1 MLQILRISNFA
12 LIDEV
17 QISFSAGYTVITGET
32 GSGKSILLNAL
43 NLILGER
50 ADFSVIGTKNSKA
63 SVEAEFT
70 ISEKFRLFF
79 EEHDLDF
86 DRHLIVR
93 REINKE
99 GKSRC
104 FINDS
109 PVQLFVLR
117 SLTVLLIQIHSQYNT
132 LELKS
137 KSYQLELIDI
147 LAGLEK
153 ERSAFSKDFK
163 ELSNLSR
170 LLAQKQEELSNI
182 LQAQDYNLFV
192 LSELKSLRL
201 DSIDYSFIESELS
214 RMENS
219 ENLKAVFSQLI
230 SLTDESGIFEQ
241 LQTIK
246 GSIDKN
252 THLDSN
258 LSSIKNRLDVVL
270 LELKDLSNDALRHY
284 DNAHADPKELIELI
298 SSLDAFNSALSK
310 HRVQDQKQL
319 KFFEEDLRIK
329 VETVDGLQRE
339 VEQVSKQVSLLE
351 NLLRDKAKVLH
362 TKRIKAEAT
371 ILSELQGI
379 LLDLKLPHTKLD
391 FNLSLNNELNSFGLT
406 NCSFLFSANFGL
418 DPIAIEKAASGGELS
433 RLMLALQKLVSEKRD
448 LPTILF
454 DEIDTGVS
462 GEVAQKIGIL
472 LKQMG
477 SKVQLIAISHLPQ
490 VAAKAENHLFVS
502 KELQNKQMN
511 TNVEYLF
518 EQDRINEIARLMSG
532 KKITD
537 AAKLNAQNLITN

>member
-1 MLQILRISNFA
+1 MLQLLRISNFA

-17 QISFSAGYTVITGET
+17 QINFNEAYTVITGET

-50 ADFSVIGTKNSKA
+50 ADFSVIGTRNSKA
-63 SVEAEFT
+63 SVEAEFK

-86 DRHLIVR
+86 DSQLLVR

-109 PVQLFVLR
+109 PVQLSVLR
-117 SLTVLLIQIHSQYNT
+117 NLTVLLIQIHSQYNT

-153 ERSAFSKDFK
+153 ERTAFSADFK
-163 ELSNLSR
+163 ELSNLNR
-170 LLAQKQEELSNI
+170 LLSKKQEELSNI

-201 DSIDYSFIESELS
+201 DAIDYSFIESELS

-230 SLTDESGIFEQ
+230 SLTDENGIFEQ

-252 THLDSN
+252 THLDTN
-258 LSSIKNRLDVVL
+258 LNAIKSRLDVVL
-270 LELKDLSNDALRHY
+270 LELKDLSNDSLRHF
-284 DNAHADPKELIELI
+284 DNAHAEPKQLVELIT
-298 SSLDAFNSALSK
+298 SLDAFNSALSK
-310 HRVQDQKQL
+310 HRVQDQEQL
-319 KFFEEDLRIK
+319 KLFEEDLRTK
-329 VETVDGLQRE
+329 VETVAALNTE
-339 VEQVSKQVSLLE
+339 VEQQTKQVARLE
-351 NLLRDKAKVLH
+351 KLLREK
-362 TKRIKAEAT
+362 AT
-371 ILSELQGI
+371 ILHEKRTKAEGTILTDLQGI
-379 LLDLKLPHTKLD
+379 LLELKLPHTKLD
-391 FNLSLNNELNSFGLT
+391 FNLSFNTELNSFGLT
-406 NCSFLFSANFGL
+406 NCSFLFSANFGI

-462 GEVAQKIGIL
+462 GEVAQKIGVL

-477 SKVQLIAISHLPQ
+477 AKVQLIAISHLPQ
-490 VAAKAENHLFVS
+490 VAAKAEHHLLVS
-502 KELQNKQMN
+502 KELENKQMK
-511 TNVEYLF
+511 TNVEYLY

-532 KKITD
+532 EKITD
-537 AAKLNAQNLITN
+537 AAKLNAQNLISN

>member
-1 MLQILRISNFA
+1 MLRILRISNFA

-17 QISFSAGYTVITGET
+17 QINFNEGYTVITGET

-50 ADFSVIGTKNSKA
+50 ADFSVIGIKNSKA

-70 ISEKFRLFF
+70 ISEKFKFFF

-86 DRHLIVR
+86 DSQLLVR

-104 FINDS
+104 FINDT
-109 PVQLFVLR
+109 PVQLNILR
-117 SLTVLLIQIHSQYNT
+117 SLTIPLIQIHSQYNT

-153 ERSAFSKDFK
+153 ERIAFSTDFK
-163 ELSNLSR
+163 ELSNLYR
-170 LLAQKQEELSNI
+170 LLAKKQEELSDI

-201 DSIDYSFIESELS
+201 DAIDYSFIESELS
-214 RMENS
+214 RLENS

-230 SLTDESGIFEQ
+230 SLTDENGIFEQ

-246 GSIDKN
+246 GLIDKN
-252 THLDSN
+252 IYLDTN
-258 LSSIKNRLDVVL
+258 LNAIKSRLDVVL
-270 LELKDLSNDALRHY
+270 IELKDLSNDSLRHF
-284 DNAHADPKELIELI
+284 DNAHAEPKQLVELIT
-298 SSLDAFNSALSK
+298 SLDAFNSALSK
-310 HRVQDQKQL
+310 HRVQDQEQL
-319 KFFEEDLRIK
+319 KLFEEDLRTK
-329 VETVDGLQRE
+329 VETVDALNSE
-339 VEQVSKQVSLLE
+339 VEQVTKQVAQLE
-351 NLLRDKAKVLH
+351 KLLREKATILH
-362 TKRIKAEAT
+362 EKRIKAEGP
-371 ILSELQGI
+371 ILKDLQGI
-379 LLDLKLPHTKLD
+379 LLDLKLPHTTLD

-406 NCSFLFSANFGL
+406 NSSFLFSANFGI
-418 DPIAIEKAASGGELS
+418 DPIPIEKAASGGELS
-433 RLMLALQKLVSEKRD
+433 RLMLALQRLVSEKRD

-490 VAAKAENHLFVS
+490 VAAKAEHHLYVS
-502 KELQNKQMN
+502 KELENKQMK
-511 TNVEYLF
+511 TNVEYLYA
-518 EQDRINEIARLMSG
+518 QDRINEIARLMSG
-532 KKITD
+532 EKITD
-537 AAKLNAQNLITN
+537 AAKLNAQNLISN

>member
-1 MLQILRISNFA
+1 MLQLLRISNFA

-17 QISFSAGYTVITGET
+17 QINFNEGYTVITGET

-86 DRHLIVR
+86 ETNLIVR
-93 REINKE
+93 REISKE

-104 FINDS
+104 FINDT
-109 PVQLFVLR
+109 PVQLSVLR
-117 SLTVLLIQIHSQYNT
+117 NLTVLLIQIHSQYNT

-137 KSYQLELIDI
+137 KSYQLELLDI

-153 ERSAFSKDFK
+153 ERTAFSADFK
-163 ELSNLSR
+163 ELSNLNR
-170 LLAQKQEELSNI
+170 LLSKKQEELSNI

-201 DSIDYSFIESELS
+201 DAIDYSFIESELS

-219 ENLKAVFSQLI
+219 ENLKAVFLQLI
-230 SLTDESGIFEQ
+230 SLTDENGIFEQ
-241 LQTIK
+241 LQAIK
-246 GSIDKN
+246 GVIDKN
-252 THLDSN
+252 IHLDTN
-258 LSSIKNRLDVVL
+258 LNEIKNRLDVVL
-270 LELKDLSNDALRHY
+270 LELKDLSNDSLRHF
-284 DNAHADPKELIELI
+284 DNAHAEPKQLVELIT
-298 SSLDAFNSALSK
+298 SLDAFNSALSK
-310 HRVQDQKQL
+310 HRVQDQEQL
-319 KFFEEDLRIK
+319 KLFEEDLRTK
-329 VETVDGLQRE
+329 VETVAALNIE
-339 VEQVSKQVSLLE
+339 VEQQTKEVAQLE
-351 NLLRDKAKVLH
+351 KLLRQK
-362 TKRIKAEAT
+362 AT
-371 ILSELQGI
+371 ILHEKRTKAEGTILSDLQGI

-391 FNLSLNNELNSFGLT
+391 FNLSLNTELNSFGLT
-406 NCSFLFSANFGL
+406 NSSFLFSANFGI
-418 DPIAIEKAASGGELS
+418 DPIPIEKAASGGELS

-477 SKVQLIAISHLPQ
+477 AKVQLIAISHLPQ
-490 VAAKAENHLFVS
+490 VAAKAEHHLFVS
-502 KELQNKQMN
+502 KELENKQMK
-511 TNVEYLF
+511 TNVEYLY

-532 KKITD
+532 EKITD
-537 AAKLNAQNLITN
+537 AAKLNAQNLISN

>member
-1 MLQILRISNFA
+1 MLRTLRISNFA

-17 QISFSAGYTVITGET
+17 QINFNEGYTVITGET

-50 ADFSVIGTKNSKA
+50 SDFSVIGTKNSKA

-86 DRHLIVR
+86 EKHLIVR

-104 FINDS
+104 FINDT
-109 PVQLFVLR
+109 PVQLSVLR
-117 SLTVLLIQIHSQYNT
+117 NLTVLLIQIHSQYNT

-153 ERSAFSKDFK
+153 ERTAFSADFK
-163 ELSNLSR
+163 ELSNLNR
-170 LLAQKQEELSNI
+170 LLAKKQEELSNI

-201 DSIDYSFIESELS
+201 DAIDYSFIESELS

-219 ENLKAVFSQLI
+219 ESLKAVFSQLM
-230 SLTDESGIFEQ
+230 SLTDENGIFEQ

-246 GSIDKN
+246 GVIDKN
-252 THLDSN
+252 IHLDTN
-258 LSSIKNRLDVVL
+258 LNAIKNRLDVVL
-270 LELKDLSNDALRHY
+270 LELKDLSNDSLRHF
-284 DNAHADPKELIELI
+284 DNADADPKQLVELIT
-298 SSLDAFNSALSK
+298 SLDAFNSALSK
-310 HRVQDQKQL
+310 HRVQDQEQL
-319 KFFEEDLRIK
+319 KLFEEDLRTK
-329 VETVDGLQRE
+329 VETVAALNTE
-339 VEQVSKQVSLLE
+339 VEQQTKQVALLE
-351 NLLRDKAKVLH
+351 KLLREK
-362 TKRIKAEAT
+362 AT
-371 ILSELQGI
+371 ILHEKRTKAEGSILSDLQGI
-379 LLDLKLPHTKLD
+379 LLELKLPHTTLD
-391 FNLSLNNELNSFGLT
+391 FNLSLNAELNSFGLT
-406 NCSFLFSANFGL
+406 NSSFLFSANFGI
-418 DPIAIEKAASGGELS
+418 DPIPIEKAASGGELS

-462 GEVAQKIGIL
+462 GEVAQKIGFL

-477 SKVQLIAISHLPQ
+477 AKVQLIAISHLPQ
-490 VAAKAENHLFVS
+490 VAAKAEHHLFVS
-502 KELQNKQMN
+502 KELENKQMK
-511 TNVEYLF
+511 TNVEYLY

-532 KKITD
+532 EKITD
-537 AAKLNAQNLITN
+537 AAKLNAQNLISN

>member
-1 MLQILRISNFA
+1 MLQLLRISNFA

-17 QISFSAGYTVITGET
+17 QINFNEGYTVITGET

-86 DRHLIVR
+86 ETNLIVR
-93 REINKE
+93 REISKE

-104 FINDS
+104 FINDT
-109 PVQLFVLR
+109 PVQLSVLR
-117 SLTVLLIQIHSQYNT
+117 NLTVLLIQIHSQYNT

-137 KSYQLELIDI
+137 KSYQLELLDI

-153 ERSAFSKDFK
+153 ERTAFSADFK
-163 ELSNLSR
+163 ELSNLNR
-170 LLAQKQEELSNI
+170 LLAKKLGELSNI

-201 DSIDYSFIESELS
+201 DAIDYSFIESELS

-219 ENLKAVFSQLI
+219 ENLKAVFLQLI
-230 SLTDESGIFEQ
+230 SLTDENGIFEQ
-241 LQTIK
+241 LQAIK
-246 GSIDKN
+246 GVIDKN
-252 THLDSN
+252 IYLDTN
-258 LSSIKNRLDVVL
+258 LNAIKNRLDVVL
-270 LELKDLSNDALRHY
+270 LELKDLSNDALRHF
-284 DNAHADPKELIELI
+284 DNAHADPKQLVELTT
-298 SSLDAFNSALSK
+298 SLDAFNSALSK
-310 HRVQDQKQL
+310 HRVQDQVQL
-319 KFFEEDLRIK
+319 KLFEEDLRTN
-329 VETVDGLQRE
+329 VETVAALNSE
-339 VEQVSKQVSLLE
+339 VEQVTKNVAQLE
-351 NLLRDKAKVLH
+351 KLLREK
-362 TKRIKAEAT
+362 AT
-371 ILSELQGI
+371 ILHEKRTKAEGTILSDLQGI

-391 FNLSLNNELNSFGLT
+391 FNLSLNTELNSFGLT
-406 NCSFLFSANFGL
+406 NSSFLFSANYGF
-418 DPIAIEKAASGGELS
+418 DPIPIEKAASGGELS

-462 GEVAQKIGIL
+462 GEVAQKIGVL

-477 SKVQLIAISHLPQ
+477 AKVQLIAISHLPQ
-490 VAAKAENHLFVS
+490 VAAKAEHHLFVS
-502 KELQNKQMN
+502 KELENKQMK
-511 TNVEYLF
+511 TNVEYLY

-532 KKITD
+532 EKITD
-537 AAKLNAQNLITN
+537 AAKLNAQNLISN

>member
-1 MLQILRISNFA
+1 MLQLLRISNFA
-12 LIDEV
+12 LINEV
-17 QISFSAGYTVITGET
+17 QINFNEGYTIITGET

-86 DRHLIVR
+86 ETNLIVR
-93 REINKE
+93 REISKE

-104 FINDS
+104 FINDT
-109 PVQLFVLR
+109 PVQLSVLR
-117 SLTVLLIQIHSQYNT
+117 NLTVLLIQIHSQYNT

-153 ERSAFSKDFK
+153 ERTAFSADFK
-163 ELSNLSR
+163 ELSNLNR
-170 LLAQKQEELSNI
+170 LLTKKQEELSNI
-182 LQAQDYNLFV
+182 LQVQDYNLFV

-201 DSIDYSFIESELS
+201 DAIDYSFIESELS

-230 SLTDESGIFEQ
+230 SLTDENGIFEQ
-241 LQTIK
+241 LHAIK
-246 GSIDKN
+246 GVIDKN
-252 THLDSN
+252 IHLDTN
-258 LSSIKNRLDVVL
+258 LNAIKSRLDVVL
-270 LELKDLSNDALRHY
+270 LELKDLSNDSLRHF
-284 DNAHADPKELIELI
+284 DNADADPKQLVELIT
-298 SSLDAFNSALSK
+298 SLDAFNSALSK
-310 HRVQDQKQL
+310 HRVQDQEQL
-319 KFFEEDLRIK
+319 KLFEEDLRTK
-329 VETVDGLQRE
+329 VETVAALNSE
-339 VEQVSKQVSLLE
+339 VEQVTKHVAQLE
-351 NLLRDKAKVLH
+351 KLLREK
-362 TKRIKAEAT
+362 AT
-371 ILSELQGI
+371 ILHEKRTKAEGTILTDLQGI
-379 LLDLKLPHTKLD
+379 LLDLKLPHTTLD
-391 FNLSLNNELNSFGLT
+391 FNLSLSNELNSFGLT
-406 NCSFLFSANFGL
+406 NSSFLFSANYGF
-418 DPIAIEKAASGGELS
+418 DPIPIEKAASGGELS

-462 GEVAQKIGIL
+462 GEVAQKIGVL

-477 SKVQLIAISHLPQ
+477 AKVQLIAISHLPQ
-490 VAAKAENHLFVS
+490 VAAKAEHHLFVS
-502 KELQNKQMN
+502 KELENKKMK
-511 TNVEYLF
+511 TNVEYLY

-532 KKITD
+532 EKITD
-537 AAKLNAQNLITN
+537 AAKLNAQNLISN

>member
-1 MLQILRISNFA
+1 MLQLLRISNFA

-17 QISFSAGYTVITGET
+17 QINFNEGYTVITGET

-86 DRHLIVR
+86 ETNLIVR
-93 REINKE
+93 REISKE

-104 FINDS
+104 FINDT
-109 PVQLFVLR
+109 PVQLSVLR
-117 SLTVLLIQIHSQYNT
+117 NLTVLLIQIHSQYNT

-137 KSYQLELIDI
+137 KSYQLELLDI

-153 ERSAFSKDFK
+153 ERVAFSMDFK
-163 ELSNLSR
+163 ELSNLNR
-170 LLAQKQEELSNI
+170 LLAKKQEELSDI

-201 DSIDYSFIESELS
+201 DAIDYSFIESELS

-230 SLTDESGIFEQ
+230 SLTDENGIFEQ
-241 LQTIK
+241 LQAIK
-246 GSIDKN
+246 GVIDKN
-252 THLDSN
+252 IYLDTN
-258 LSSIKNRLDVVL
+258 LNAIKNRLDVVL
-270 LELKDLSNDALRHY
+270 LELKDLSNDSLRY
-284 DNAHADPKELIELI
+284 FDNADAEPKQLVELIT
-298 SSLDAFNSALSK
+298 SLDAFNSALSK
-310 HRVQDQKQL
+310 HRVQDQEQL
-319 KFFEEDLRIK
+319 KLFEEDLRTK
-329 VETVDGLQRE
+329 VETVAALNSE
-339 VEQVSKQVSLLE
+339 VEQQTKQVAQLE
-351 NLLRDKAKVLH
+351 KLLREK
-362 TKRIKAEAT
+362 AT
-371 ILSELQGI
+371 ILHEKRTKAEGTILTDLQGI
-379 LLDLKLPHTKLD
+379 LLDLKLPHTTLD
-391 FNLSLNNELNSFGLT
+391 FNLSLNTELNSFGLT
-406 NCSFLFSANFGL
+406 NSSFLFSANYGF
-418 DPIAIEKAASGGELS
+418 DPIPIEKAASGGELS

-462 GEVAQKIGIL
+462 GEVAQKIGVL

-477 SKVQLIAISHLPQ
+477 AKVQLIAISHLPQ
-490 VAAKAENHLFVS
+490 VAAKAEHHLFVS
-502 KELQNKQMN
+502 KELEKKQMK
-511 TNVEYLF
+511 TNVEYLY

-532 KKITD
+532 EKITD
-537 AAKLNAQNLITN
+537 AAKLNAQNLISN

>member
-1 MLQILRISNFA
+1 MLQLLRISNFA

-17 QISFSAGYTVITGET
+17 QINFNEAYTVITGET

-86 DRHLIVR
+86 EKHLIVR
-93 REINKE
+93 REINRE

-109 PVQLFVLR
+109 PVQLSVLR
-117 SLTVLLIQIHSQYNT
+117 NLTVLLIQIHSQYNT

-153 ERSAFSKDFK
+153 ERTAFSMDFK
-163 ELSNLSR
+163 ELSNLNR
-170 LLAQKQEELSNI
+170 LLAKKQEELTNI

-201 DSIDYSFIESELS
+201 DAIDYSFIESELS

-219 ENLKAVFSQLI
+219 ENLKAVFSQLM
-230 SLTDESGIFEQ
+230 SLTDENGIFEQ

-246 GSIDKN
+246 GVIDKN
-252 THLDSN
+252 IHLDTN
-258 LSSIKNRLDVVL
+258 LNAIKSRLDVVL
-270 LELKDLSNDALRHY
+270 LELKDLSNDSLRHF
-284 DNAHADPKELIELI
+284 DNAHADPKQLVELIT
-298 SSLDAFNSALSK
+298 SLDAFNSALSK
-310 HRVQDQKQL
+310 HRVQDQEQL
-319 KFFEEDLRIK
+319 KLFEEDLRTK
-329 VETVDGLQRE
+329 VETVAALNTE
-339 VEQVSKQVSLLE
+339 VEQQTKQVALLE
-351 NLLRDKAKVLH
+351 KLLREK
-362 TKRIKAEAT
+362 AT
-371 ILSELQGI
+371 ILHEKRTKAEGTILSDLQGI
-379 LLDLKLPHTKLD
+379 LLDLKLPHTTLD
-391 FNLSLNNELNSFGLT
+391 FNLSLNTELNSFGLT
-406 NCSFLFSANFGL
+406 NSSFLFSANFGI
-418 DPIAIEKAASGGELS
+418 DPIPIEKAASGGELS

-462 GEVAQKIGIL
+462 GEVAQKIGVL

-490 VAAKAENHLFVS
+490 VAAKAEHHLLVS
-502 KELQNKQMN
+502 KELENKQMK
-511 TNVEYLF
+511 TNVEYLY

-532 KKITD
+532 EKITD
-537 AAKLNAQNLITN
+537 AAKLNAQNLISN

>member
-1 MLQILRISNFA
+1 MLRILRISNFA

-17 QISFSAGYTVITGET
+17 QIDLNSGYTVITGET

-70 ISEKFRLFF
+70 ISEKFKFFF

-86 DRHLIVR
+86 DSQLLVR

-104 FINDS
+104 FINDT
-109 PVQLFVLR
+109 PVQLNVLR

-153 ERSAFSKDFK
+153 ERIAFSTDFK
-163 ELSNLSR
+163 ELSNLYR
-170 LLAQKQEELSNI
+170 LLAKKQEELSDI

-201 DSIDYSFIESELS
+201 DAIDYSFIESELS
-214 RMENS
+214 RLENS

-230 SLTDESGIFEQ
+230 SLTDENGIFEQ

-246 GSIDKN
+246 GLIDKN
-252 THLDSN
+252 IYLDTN
-258 LSSIKNRLDVVL
+258 LNAIKSRLDVVL
-270 LELKDLSNDALRHY
+270 LELKDLSNDSLRHF
-284 DNAHADPKELIELI
+284 DNAHAEPKQLVELIT
-298 SSLDAFNSALSK
+298 SLDAFNSALSK
-310 HRVQDQKQL
+310 HRVQDQEQL
-319 KFFEEDLRIK
+319 KLFEEDLRTK
-329 VETVDGLQRE
+329 VETVDALNSE
-339 VEQVSKQVSLLE
+339 VEQVTKQVAQLE
-351 NLLRDKAKVLH
+351 KLLREKATILH
-362 TKRIKAEAT
+362 EKRIKAEGP
-371 ILSELQGI
+371 ILKNLQGI
-379 LLDLKLPHTKLD
+379 LLDLKLPHTTLD

-406 NCSFLFSANFGL
+406 NSSFLFSANFGI
-418 DPIAIEKAASGGELS
+418 DPIPIEKAASGGELS
-433 RLMLALQKLVSEKRD
+433 RLMLALQRLVSEKRD

-462 GEVAQKIGIL
+462 GEVAQKIGVL

-490 VAAKAENHLFVS
+490 VAAKAEHHLYVS
-502 KELQNKQMN
+502 KELENKQMK
-511 TNVEYLF
+511 TNVEYLYD
-518 EQDRINEIARLMSG
+518 EDRINEIARLMSG
-532 KKITD
+532 EKITD
-537 AAKLNAQNLITN
+537 AAKINAENLISN

>member
-1 MLQILRISNFA
+1 MLQLLRISNFA

-17 QISFSAGYTVITGET
+17 QINFNEAYTVITGET

-86 DRHLIVR
+86 EKHLIVR
-93 REINKE
+93 REITRA

-109 PVQLFVLR
+109 PVQLSVLR
-117 SLTVLLIQIHSQYNT
+117 NLTVLLIQIHSQYNT

-153 ERSAFSKDFK
+153 ERTAFSSDFK
-163 ELSNLSR
+163 ELSNLNR
-170 LLAQKQEELSNI
+170 LLSKKQEELSNI

-201 DSIDYSFIESELS
+201 DAIDYSFIESELS

-230 SLTDESGIFEQ
+230 SLTDENGIFEQ

-246 GSIDKN
+246 GVIDKN
-252 THLDSN
+252 IHLDSN
-258 LSSIKNRLDVVL
+258 LNAIKSRLDVVL
-270 LELKDLSNDALRHY
+270 LELKDLSNDSLRHF
-284 DNAHADPKELIELI
+284 DNAHADPKQLVELIT
-298 SSLDAFNSALSK
+298 SLDAFNSALSK
-310 HRVQDQKQL
+310 HRVQDQEQL
-319 KFFEEDLRIK
+319 KLFEEDLRTK
-329 VETVDGLQRE
+329 VETVAALNTE
-339 VEQVSKQVSLLE
+339 VEQQTKQVALLE
-351 NLLRDKAKVLH
+351 KLLREK
-362 TKRIKAEAT
+362 AT
-371 ILSELQGI
+371 ILHEKRTKAEGTILSDLQGI
-379 LLDLKLPHTKLD
+379 LLDLKLPHTTLD
-391 FNLSLNNELNSFGLT
+391 FNLSLNTELNSFGLT
-406 NCSFLFSANFGL
+406 NSSFLFSANFGI
-418 DPIAIEKAASGGELS
+418 DPIPIEKAASGGELS

-462 GEVAQKIGIL
+462 GEVAQKIGVL

-477 SKVQLIAISHLPQ
+477 AKVQLIAISHLPQ
-490 VAAKAENHLFVS
+490 VAAKAEHHLLVS
-502 KELQNKQMN
+502 KELENKQMK
-511 TNVEYLF
+511 TNVEYLY

-532 KKITD
+532 EKITD
-537 AAKLNAQNLITN
+537 AAKLNAQNLISN

>member
-1 MLQILRISNFA
+1 MLRILRISNFA

-17 QISFSAGYTVITGET
+17 QIDFNSGYTVITGET

-50 ADFSVIGTKNSKA
+50 ADFSVIGIKNSKA

-104 FINDS
+104 FINDT
-109 PVQLFVLR
+109 PVQLNILR
-117 SLTVLLIQIHSQYNT
+117 SLTIPLIQIHSQYNT

-153 ERSAFSKDFK
+153 ERIAFSTDFK
-163 ELSNLSR
+163 ELSNLYR
-170 LLAQKQEELSNI
+170 LLAKKQEELSDI

-201 DSIDYSFIESELS
+201 DAIDYSFIESELS
-214 RMENS
+214 RLENS

-230 SLTDESGIFEQ
+230 SLTDENGIFEQ

-246 GSIDKN
+246 GLIDKN
-252 THLDSN
+252 IYLDTN
-258 LSSIKNRLDVVL
+258 LNAIKSRLDVVL
-270 LELKDLSNDALRHY
+270 IELKDLSNDSLRHF
-284 DNAHADPKELIELI
+284 DNAHAEPKQLVELIT
-298 SSLDAFNSALSK
+298 SLDAFNSALSK
-310 HRVQDQKQL
+310 HRVQDQEQL
-319 KFFEEDLRIK
+319 KLFEEDLRTK
-329 VETVDGLQRE
+329 VETVDALNSE
-339 VEQVSKQVSLLE
+339 VEQVTKQVAQLE
-351 NLLRDKAKVLH
+351 KLLREKATILH
-362 TKRIKAEAT
+362 EKRIKAEGP
-371 ILSELQGI
+371 ILKNLQGI
-379 LLDLKLPHTKLD
+379 LLDLKLPHTTLD

-406 NCSFLFSANFGL
+406 NSSFLFSANFGI
-418 DPIAIEKAASGGELS
+418 DPIPIEKAASGGELS
-433 RLMLALQKLVSEKRD
+433 RLMLALQRLVSEKRD

-490 VAAKAENHLFVS
+490 VAAKAEHHLYVS
-502 KELQNKQMN
+502 KELENKQMK
-511 TNVEYLF
+511 TNVEYLYA
-518 EQDRINEIARLMSG
+518 QDRINEIARLMSG
-532 KKITD
+532 EKITD
-537 AAKLNAQNLITN
+537 AAKLNAQNLISN

>member
-1 MLQILRISNFA
+1 MLQLLRISNFA

-17 QISFSAGYTVITGET
+17 QINFNEGYTVITGET

-86 DRHLIVR
+86 ETNLIVR
-93 REINKE
+93 REISKE

-104 FINDS
+104 FINDT
-109 PVQLFVLR
+109 PVQLSVLR
-117 SLTVLLIQIHSQYNT
+117 NLTVLLIQIHSQYNT

-137 KSYQLELIDI
+137 KSYQLELLDI

-153 ERSAFSKDFK
+153 ERTAFSADFK
-163 ELSNLSR
+163 ELSNLNR
-170 LLAQKQEELSNI
+170 LLAKKQGELSNI

-201 DSIDYSFIESELS
+201 DAIDYSFIESELS

-219 ENLKAVFSQLI
+219 ENLKAVFLQLI
-230 SLTDESGIFEQ
+230 SLTDENGIFEQ
-241 LQTIK
+241 LQAIK
-246 GSIDKN
+246 GVIDKN
-252 THLDSN
+252 IYLDTN
-258 LSSIKNRLDVVL
+258 LNAIKNRLDVVL
-270 LELKDLSNDALRHY
+270 LELKDLSNDAIRHF
-284 DNAHADPKELIELI
+284 DNAHADPKQLVELTT
-298 SSLDAFNSALSK
+298 SLDAFNSALSK
-310 HRVQDQKQL
+310 HRVQDQVQL
-319 KFFEEDLRIK
+319 KLFEEDLRTN
-329 VETVDGLQRE
+329 VETVAALNSE
-339 VEQVSKQVSLLE
+339 VEQVTKNVAQLE
-351 NLLRDKAKVLH
+351 KLLREK
-362 TKRIKAEAT
+362 AT
-371 ILSELQGI
+371 ILHEKRTKAEGTILSDLQGI
-379 LLDLKLPHTKLD
+379 LLDLKLPHTTLD

-406 NCSFLFSANFGL
+406 NSSFLFSANFGIY
-418 DPIAIEKAASGGELS
+418 PIAIEKAASGGELS

-462 GEVAQKIGIL
+462 GEVAQKIGVL

-490 VAAKAENHLFVS
+490 VASKAEHHLFVS
-502 KELQNKQMN
+502 KELENKQMK
-511 TNVEYLF
+511 TNVEYLY

-532 KKITD
+532 EKITD
-537 AAKLNAQNLITN
+537 AAKLNAQNLISN

>member
-1 MLQILRISNFA
+1 MLRILRISNFA

-17 QISFSAGYTVITGET
+17 QIDFNSGYTVITGET

-70 ISEKFRLFF
+70 ISEKIKFFF

-86 DRHLIVR
+86 DSQLLVR

-104 FINDS
+104 FINDT
-109 PVQLFVLR
+109 PVQLNVLR

-153 ERSAFSKDFK
+153 ERIAFSTDFK
-163 ELSNLSR
+163 ELSNLYR
-170 LLAQKQEELSNI
+170 LLAKKQEELSDI

-201 DSIDYSFIESELS
+201 DAIDYSFIESELS
-214 RMENS
+214 RLENS

-230 SLTDESGIFEQ
+230 SLTDENGIFEQ

-246 GSIDKN
+246 GLIDKN
-252 THLDSN
+252 IYLDTN
-258 LSSIKNRLDVVL
+258 LNAIKSRLDVVL
-270 LELKDLSNDALRHY
+270 LELKDLSDDALRHF
-284 DNAHADPKELIELI
+284 DNAHAEPKQLVELIT
-298 SSLDAFNSALSK
+298 SLDAFNSALSK
-310 HRVQDQKQL
+310 HRVQDQEQL
-319 KFFEEDLRIK
+319 KLFEEDLRTK
-329 VETVDGLQRE
+329 VETVDALNSE
-339 VEQVSKQVSLLE
+339 VEQVTKQVAQLE
-351 NLLRDKAKVLH
+351 KLLREKATILH
-362 TKRIKAEAT
+362 EKRIKAEGP
-371 ILSELQGI
+371 ILKNLQGI
-379 LLDLKLPHTKLD
+379 LLDLKLPHTTLD

-406 NCSFLFSANFGL
+406 NSSFLFSANFGI
-418 DPIAIEKAASGGELS
+418 DPIPIEKAASGGELS
-433 RLMLALQKLVSEKRD
+433 RLMLALQRLVSEKRD

-462 GEVAQKIGIL
+462 GEVAQKIGVL

-490 VAAKAENHLFVS
+490 VAAKAEHHLYVS
-502 KELQNKQMN
+502 KELENKQMK
-511 TNVEYLF
+511 TNVEYLYY
-518 EQDRINEIARLMSG
+518 EDRINEIARLMSG
-532 KKITD
+532 EKITN
-537 AAKLNAQNLITN
+537 AAKINAENLISN

>member
-1 MLQILRISNFA
+1 MLRTLRISNFA

-17 QISFSAGYTVITGET
+17 QINFNEGYTVITGET

-50 ADFSVIGTKNSKA
+50 SDFSVIGTKNSKA
-63 SVEAEFT
+63 SVEAEFM

-86 DRHLIVR
+86 EKHLIVR

-104 FINDS
+104 FINDT
-109 PVQLFVLR
+109 PVQLSVLR
-117 SLTVLLIQIHSQYNT
+117 NLTVLLIQIHSQYNT

-153 ERSAFSKDFK
+153 ERVAFSMDFK
-163 ELSNLSR
+163 ELSNLNR
-170 LLAQKQEELSNI
+170 LLAKKQEELSNI

-230 SLTDESGIFEQ
+230 SLTDENGIFEQ
-241 LQTIK
+241 LQAIK
-246 GSIDKN
+246 GVIDKN
-252 THLDSN
+252 IYLDTN
-258 LSSIKNRLDVVL
+258 LNVIKNRLDVVL
-270 LELKDLSNDALRHY
+270 LELKDLSNDSLRHF
-284 DNAHADPKELIELI
+284 DNADADPKQLVELIT
-298 SSLDAFNSALSK
+298 SLDAFNSALSK
-310 HRVQDQKQL
+310 HRVQDQEQL
-319 KFFEEDLRIK
+319 KLFEEDLRTK
-329 VETVDGLQRE
+329 VETVAALNTE
-339 VEQVSKQVSLLE
+339 VEQQTKQVTQLE
-351 NLLRDKAKVLH
+351 KLLREK
-362 TKRIKAEAT
+362 AT
-371 ILSELQGI
+371 ILHEKRTKAEGTILSDLQGI

-391 FNLSLNNELNSFGLT
+391 FNLSLNTELNSFGLT
-406 NCSFLFSANFGL
+406 NSSFLFSANFGI
-418 DPIAIEKAASGGELS
+418 DPIPIEKAASGGELS

-462 GEVAQKIGIL
+462 GEVAQKIGVL

-477 SKVQLIAISHLPQ
+477 AKVQLIAISHLPQ
-490 VAAKAENHLFVS
+490 VAAKAEHHLLVS
-502 KELQNKQMN
+502 KELENKQMK
-511 TNVEYLF
+511 TNVEYLY

-532 KKITD
+532 EKITD
-537 AAKLNAQNLITN
+537 AAKLNAQNLISN

>member
-1 MLQILRISNFA
+1 MLQLLRISNFA

-17 QISFSAGYTVITGET
+17 QINFNEGYTIITGET

-86 DRHLIVR
+86 ETNLIVR
-93 REINKE
+93 REISKE

-104 FINDS
+104 FINDT
-109 PVQLFVLR
+109 PVQLSVLR
-117 SLTVLLIQIHSQYNT
+117 NLTVLLIQIHSQYNT

-137 KSYQLELIDI
+137 KSYQLELLDI

-153 ERSAFSKDFK
+153 ERTAFSADFK
-163 ELSNLSR
+163 ELSNLNR
-170 LLAQKQEELSNI
+170 LLAKKQEELSNI

-201 DSIDYSFIESELS
+201 DAIDYSFIESELS

-219 ENLKAVFSQLI
+219 ENLKAVFLQLI
-230 SLTDESGIFEQ
+230 SLTDENGIFEQ

-246 GSIDKN
+246 GVIDKN
-252 THLDSN
+252 IHLDTN
-258 LSSIKNRLDVVL
+258 LNAIKSRLDVVL
-270 LELKDLSNDALRHY
+270 LELKDLSNDSLRHF
-284 DNAHADPKELIELI
+284 DNADADPKQLVELIT
-298 SSLDAFNSALSK
+298 SLDAFNSALSK
-310 HRVQDQKQL
+310 HKVQDQEQL
-319 KFFEEDLRIK
+319 KLFEEDLRTK
-329 VETVDGLQRE
+329 VETVAALNSE
-339 VEQVSKQVSLLE
+339 VEQQTKQVALLE
-351 NLLRDKAKVLH
+351 KLLREK
-362 TKRIKAEAT
+362 AT
-371 ILSELQGI
+371 ILHEKRTKAEGTILSDLQGI
-379 LLDLKLPHTKLD
+379 LLDLKLPHTTLD
-391 FNLSLNNELNSFGLT
+391 FNLSLNTELNSFGLT
-406 NCSFLFSANFGL
+406 NSSFLFSANYGF
-418 DPIAIEKAASGGELS
+418 DPIPIEKAASGGELS

-462 GEVAQKIGIL
+462 GEVAQKIGVL

-477 SKVQLIAISHLPQ
+477 AKVQLIAISHLPQ
-490 VAAKAENHLFVS
+490 VAAKAEHHLFVS
-502 KELQNKQMN
+502 KELEKKQMK
-511 TNVEYLF
+511 TNVEYLY

-532 KKITD
+532 EKITD
-537 AAKLNAQNLITN
+537 AAKLNAQNLISN

>member
-1 MLQILRISNFA
+1 MLRILRISNFA

-17 QISFSAGYTVITGET
+17 QIDFNSGYTVITGET

-70 ISEKFRLFF
+70 ISEKFKFFF

-86 DRHLIVR
+86 DSQLLVR

-104 FINDS
+104 FINDT
-109 PVQLFVLR
+109 PVQLNVLR

-153 ERSAFSKDFK
+153 ERIAFSTDFN
-163 ELSNLSR
+163 ELSNLYR
-170 LLAQKQEELSNI
+170 LLAKKQEELSDI

-201 DSIDYSFIESELS
+201 DAIDYSFIESELS
-214 RMENS
+214 RLENS

-230 SLTDESGIFEQ
+230 SLTDENGIFEQ

-246 GSIDKN
+246 GLIDKN
-252 THLDSN
+252 IYLDTN
-258 LSSIKNRLDVVL
+258 LNAIKSRLDVVL
-270 LELKDLSNDALRHY
+270 LELKDLSNDSLRHF
-284 DNAHADPKELIELI
+284 DNAHAEPKQLVELIT
-298 SSLDAFNSALSK
+298 SLDAFNSALSK
-310 HRVQDQKQL
+310 HRVQDQEQL
-319 KFFEEDLRIK
+319 KLFEEDLRTK
-329 VETVDGLQRE
+329 VETVDALNSE
-339 VEQVSKQVSLLE
+339 VEQVTKQVAQLE
-351 NLLRDKAKVLH
+351 KLLREKATILH
-362 TKRIKAEAT
+362 EKRIKAEGP
-371 ILSELQGI
+371 ILKNLQGI
-379 LLDLKLPHTKLD
+379 LLDLKLPHTTLD

-406 NCSFLFSANFGL
+406 NSFFLFSANFGI
-418 DPIAIEKAASGGELS
+418 DPIPIEKAASGGELS
-433 RLMLALQKLVSEKRD
+433 RLMLALQRLVSEKRD

-462 GEVAQKIGIL
+462 GEVAQKIGVL

-490 VAAKAENHLFVS
+490 VAAKAEHHLYVS
-502 KELQNKQMN
+502 KELENKQMK
-511 TNVEYLF
+511 TNVEYLYD
-518 EQDRINEIARLMSG
+518 EDRINEIARLMSG
-532 KKITD
+532 EKITD
-537 AAKLNAQNLITN
+537 AAKINAENLISN

>member
-1 MLQILRISNFA
+1 MLQLLRISNFA

-17 QISFSAGYTVITGET
+17 QINFNEAYTVITGET

-50 ADFSVIGTKNSKA
+50 ADFSVIGTRNSKA
-63 SVEAEFT
+63 SVEAEFK

-86 DRHLIVR
+86 EKHLIVR
-93 REINKE
+93 REINRE

-109 PVQLFVLR
+109 PVQLSVLR
-117 SLTVLLIQIHSQYNT
+117 NLTVLLIQIHSQYNT

-153 ERSAFSKDFK
+153 ERTAFSLDFK
-163 ELSNLSR
+163 ELSNLNR
-170 LLAQKQEELSNI
+170 LLAKKQEELSNI

-201 DSIDYSFIESELS
+201 DAIDYSFIESELS

-230 SLTDESGIFEQ
+230 SLTDENGIFEQ

-258 LSSIKNRLDVVL
+258 LNAIKSRLDVVL
-270 LELKDLSNDALRHY
+270 LELKDLSNDSLRHF
-284 DNAHADPKELIELI
+284 DNAHADPKQLVELIT
-298 SSLDAFNSALSK
+298 SLDAFNSALSK
-310 HRVQDQKQL
+310 HRVQDQEQL
-319 KFFEEDLRIK
+319 KLFEEDLRTK
-329 VETVDGLQRE
+329 VETVAALNTE
-339 VEQVSKQVSLLE
+339 VEQQTKQVARLE
-351 NLLRDKAKVLH
+351 KLLREKATILH
-362 TKRIKAEAT
+362 EKRIKAERT
-371 ILSELQGI
+371 ILSDLQGI
-379 LLDLKLPHTKLD
+379 LLDLKLPHTTLD
-391 FNLSLNNELNSFGLT
+391 FNLSLNTELNSFGLT
-406 NCSFLFSANFGL
+406 NSSFLFSANFGI
-418 DPIAIEKAASGGELS
+418 DPIPIEKAASGGELS

-462 GEVAQKIGIL
+462 GEVAQKIGVL

-477 SKVQLIAISHLPQ
+477 AKVQLIAISHLPQ
-490 VAAKAENHLFVS
+490 VAAKAEHHLLVS
-502 KELQNKQMN
+502 KELENKQMK
-511 TNVEYLF
+511 TNVEYLY

-532 KKITD
+532 EKITD
-537 AAKLNAQNLITN
+537 AAKLNAQNLISN

>member
-1 MLQILRISNFA
+1 MLRTLRISNFA

-17 QISFSAGYTVITGET
+17 QINFNEAYTVITGET

-86 DRHLIVR
+86 EKDLIVR
-93 REINKE
+93 REISKE

-104 FINDS
+104 FINDT
-109 PVQLFVLR
+109 PVQLSVLR
-117 SLTVLLIQIHSQYNT
+117 NLTVLLIQIHSQYNT

-153 ERSAFSKDFK
+153 ERTAFSTDFK
-163 ELSNLSR
+163 ELSNLNR
-170 LLAQKQEELSNI
+170 LLSKKQEELSNI

-201 DSIDYSFIESELS
+201 DAIDYSFIESELS

-230 SLTDESGIFEQ
+230 SLTDENGIFEQ

-252 THLDSN
+252 THLDTN
-258 LSSIKNRLDVVL
+258 LNAIKSRLDVVL
-270 LELKDLSNDALRHY
+270 LELKDLSNDSLRHF
-284 DNAHADPKELIELI
+284 DNAHAEPKQLVELIT
-298 SSLDAFNSALSK
+298 SLDAFNSALSK
-310 HRVQDQKQL
+310 HRVQDQEQL
-319 KFFEEDLRIK
+319 KLFEEDLRTK
-329 VETVDGLQRE
+329 VETVAALNSE
-339 VEQVSKQVSLLE
+339 VEQVTKQVARLE
-351 NLLRDKAKVLH
+351 KLLREK
-362 TKRIKAEAT
+362 AT
-371 ILSELQGI
+371 ILHEKRTKAEGTILSDLQGI

-391 FNLSLNNELNSFGLT
+391 FNLSLNTELNSFGLT
-406 NCSFLFSANFGL
+406 NSSFLFSANFGI
-418 DPIAIEKAASGGELS
+418 DPIPIEKAASGGELS

-462 GEVAQKIGIL
+462 GEVAQKIGVL

-477 SKVQLIAISHLPQ
+477 AKVQLIAISHLPQ
-490 VAAKAENHLFVS
+490 VAAKAEHHLFVS
-502 KELQNKQMN
+502 KELENKQMK
-511 TNVEYLF
+511 TNVEYLY

-532 KKITD
+532 EKITD
-537 AAKLNAQNLITN
+537 AAKLNAQNLISN